1 MMPSTGLF
9 ESLTKSVIIFNRPL
23 LSLLHS
29 RARSRFDCDFLTT
42 ILTAWSPFFLYW
54 VEFERRAA
62 SRLHSPM
69 MDSFLVSCKNRVR
82 ESWVWERMS
91 ERQAELGMDKCG
103 ILSHSK
109 INCQQKSNFS
119 TLSQY
124 FVFDVVCLLS
134 RVHSTSMNVNWQ
146 EFVQRNCFTCM
157 LSHVNFT
164 DYCSLSTRSCHSPL
178 NCWNFPKNYSNFK
191 FDFIHTF
198 WHHQEEEWLDEWV
211 EDKERVE
218 NWGMKNSNYDFIH
231 SHLGF
236 TSSSSR
242 TVYMEIEMENPNEMT
257 IWFHSETIFIRIKSL
272 GRGEDDTIEICLAI
286 ERTKSSHSAVGEEES
301 EKQKK
306 RREKAIVANEKQFQ

>member
-1 MMPSTGLF
+1 
-9 ESLTKSVIIFNRPL
+9 
-23 LSLLHS
+23 
-29 RARSRFDCDFLTT
+29 
-42 ILTAWSPFFLYW
+42 
-54 VEFERRAA
+54 
-62 SRLHSPM
+62 
-69 MDSFLVSCKNRVR
+69 
-82 ESWVWERMS
+82 MS

-109 INCQQKSNFS
+109 INCEQKSNFS

-164 DYCSLSTRSCHSPL
+164 DYCCSLPTRSCHSPL

-191 FDFIHTF
+191 FDFIYILASSRH
-198 WHHQEEEWLDEWV
+198 EEWGDERV
-211 EDKERVE
+211 KDKKRVE

-231 SHLGF
+231 PHLGF
-236 TSSSSR
+236 TSSSSSR

-286 ERTKSSHSAVGEEES
+286 ERTKSSHSAAGGGIW
-301 EKQKK
+301 KAKKKK
-306 RREKAIVANEKQFQ
+306 RKSDCGEWKAISIKAKLNASVSDFNQIT